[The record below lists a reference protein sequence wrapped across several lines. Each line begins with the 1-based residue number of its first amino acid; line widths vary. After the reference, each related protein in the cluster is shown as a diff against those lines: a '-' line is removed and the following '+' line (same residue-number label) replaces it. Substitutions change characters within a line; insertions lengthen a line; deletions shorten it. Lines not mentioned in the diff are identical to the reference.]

1 MPIGRRRRLAQR
13 ADEID
18 RLAREDPFGEP
29 IEVDG
34 ELAGFMGAFAEEAV
48 GPGDFL
54 RPGTGP
60 ILAHPGGAG
69 EGGAGHGLGQ
79 D

>member
-1 MPIGRRRRLAQR
+1 MPIGRRRRLAR
-13 ADEID
+13 MADEID
-18 RLAREDPFGEP
+18 RLAREDPFGEI

-54 RPGTGP
+54 RPGTWRLP
-60 ILAHPGGAG
+60 APPGDAG
-69 EGGAGHGLGQ
+69 GGGAGHGLGQ